1 MMIQLIT
8 RTNSINTRVIN
19 MVDYLASI
27 RVRAN
32 SSRVNIVTRQITVSM
47 ILFKCELAE

>member
-1 MMIQLIT
+1 MMIQVMT
-8 RTNSINTRVIN
+8 TTNSINTVVIS
-19 MVDYLASI
+19 MGYYLASI

-47 ILFKCELAE
+47 ILFKCGLTE